1 MSAHYYFYLMDKRL
15 DPLNACVDSV
25 IFPAPDEESARK
37 IAQARFAE
45 QMSAN
50 SDFYI
55 WFDPEGC
62 TYEHKP
68 FQPFLVPDDEE
79 FE

>member
-1 MSAHYYFYLMDKRL
+1 MATHYHFYLNDKTL
-15 DPLNACVDSV
+15 DPLNACVDSA
-25 IFPAPDEESARK
+25 IFPAPDEPTAWK

-45 QMSAN
+45 QMSKN
-50 SDFYI
+50 RNLFI